1 MDGYMDLWM
10 YGWLAG
16 WVDRWMHGWM
26 GEWMDGWLH
35 MWIVNVWIGGW
46 LDGCVYGWVGRRV
59 NERAVPLE
67 RLFTKR
73 TWSSNFHM
81 QEKPQC
87 ELVKIRTFWGV
98 YPRDSDWVDLERNL
112 GICIFLNKCHRLLR
126 SRVDLPSQILIHL
139 YFYIFSLYCPS
150 RHHCIV
156 PSLRRR
162 YFQIHLKGSLEG
174 TWVEQ
179 VSAAWGSSHLSSGT
193 SSRMPLDKPGCTF
206 HLGASGPGCR
216 EAWERDALGMNRRE
230 MFVSWTQASPRGERA
245 SRAFD
250 QHIPVPIGG
259 GISGWPLHSP
269 SWWLNL
275 IAEGRNLTSVG
286 CPLFSGGHL
295 MVKERGKGP
304 RVLDQGLL
312 EG

>member
-1 MDGYMDLWM
+1 
-10 YGWLAG
+10 
-16 WVDRWMHGWM
+16 MHGWM
-26 GEWMDGWLH
+26 REWMDGWLH

-73 TWSSNFHM
+73 PWSSNFHM

-126 SRVDLPSQILIHL
+126 SWVDLPSQILIHL

-162 YFQIHLKGSLEG
+162 CFQIHLKGSLEG
-174 TWVEQ
+174 TWVQQ
-179 VSAAWGSSHLSSGT
+179 VSAAWGSSHLSSGP

-230 MFVSWTQASPRGERA
+230 MFVSWLKHLPEERGQAER
-245 SRAFD
+245 
-250 QHIPVPIGG
+250 
-259 GISGWPLHSP
+259 
-269 SWWLNL
+269 
-275 IAEGRNLTSVG
+275 LTSTSLS
-286 CPLFSGGHL
+286 P
-295 MVKERGKGP
+295 
-304 RVLDQGLL
+304 
-312 EG
+312 

>member
-10 YGWLAG
+10 YGWLTG
-16 WVDRWMHGWM
+16 WVDRWMDTWIC
-26 GEWMDGWLH
+26 ECMDGWLRG
-35 MWIVNVWIGGW
+35 WIDGCMDAWVSGWMDGCICGFVNVWIGGW

-73 TWSSNFHM
+73 PWSSNFHM

-112 GICIFLNKCHRLLR
+112 GICIFLNKCPRLLW
-126 SRVDLPSQILIHL
+126 SLVDLPSQTLIHL

-162 YFQIHLKGSLEG
+162 CFQIHLKGSLEG

-179 VSAAWGSSHLSSGT
+179 VSAAWDSSHLSSGP

-216 EAWERDALGMNRRE
+216 EAWERDALGMLLG
-230 MFVSWTQASPRGERA
+230 WTGGRCLSPELEHLPEERGWAER
-245 SRAFD
+245 
-250 QHIPVPIGG
+250 
-259 GISGWPLHSP
+259 
-269 SWWLNL
+269 
-275 IAEGRNLTSVG
+275 LTSTSLS
-286 CPLFSGGHL
+286 P
-295 MVKERGKGP
+295 
-304 RVLDQGLL
+304 
-312 EG
+312 